1 MKSQMTT
8 TILIP
13 ISTITHMNNYIND
26 PRILRGMEKQ
36 LKLRQDRLNAGE
48 KHIGWKV
55 GFGAPLSM
63 QKLRLERPLVGFLT
77 DKVLLP
83 SASSVSIAGW
93 TKPAMEPEVAV
104 HMGKDLLAGADLEKT
119 REAIAALG
127 PAIEV
132 ADVNFA
138 PEDVE
143 VILSD
148 NIFNRH
154 VILGKTDPSR
164 AGGQLAGLTG
174 YVSHNDEDL
183 PSVTALQSLT
193 GDMIE
198 LVRHVAN
205 TLSVFG
211 ETLRAGDVIITGSIV
226 PPLSVVANDFVSYR
240 LEPMDMLSVNFV

>member
-8 TILIP
+8 IILIP
-13 ISTITHMNNYIND
+13 TITITHMNNYIDD

-48 KHIGWKV
+48 KSIGWKV

-63 QKLRLERPLVGFLT
+63 QKLRLERPLIGFLT

-104 HMGKDLLAGADLEKT
+104 YMGKDLHAYADLETT
-119 REAIAALG
+119 RHAIASLG

-132 ADVNFA
+132 ADVHFV

-143 VILSD
+143 VILAD

-154 VILGKTDPSR
+154 VILGKADSSR
-164 AGGQLAGLTG
+164 AGGQLTGLVG
-174 YVSHNDEDL
+174 YVSHNGQELPPVTDL
-183 PSVTALQSLT
+183 QALT
-193 GDMIE
+193 GNTIE
-198 LVRHVAN
+198 LVQHVAN

-211 ETLRAGDVIITGSIV
+211 ETLQVGDVIITGSIV
-226 PPLSVVANDFVSYR
+226 PPISVVANDSVSYT
-240 LEPMDMLSVNFV
+240 LEPIDSQSVIFS

>member
-1 MKSQMTT
+1 MT
-8 TILIP
+8 
-13 ISTITHMNNYIND
+13 MNSYIND

-63 QKLRLERPLVGFLT
+63 QKLRLERPLIGFLT

-104 HMGKDLLAGADLEKT
+104 HMGKDLHAGADLET
-119 REAIAALG
+119 SRDAIAALG

-132 ADVNFA
+132 ADVHFT

-143 VILSD
+143 KILVD

-154 VILGKTDPSR
+154 VILGKADSSR
-164 AGGQLAGLTG
+164 AGGQVAELTG
-174 YVSHNDEDL
+174 YVSHNEEELPPVTDL
-183 PSVTALQSLT
+183 QALT

-205 TLSVFG
+205 TLSMFG
-211 ETLRAGDVIITGSIV
+211 EALRAGDVIITGSII
-226 PPLSVVANDFVSYR
+226 PPLSVVANNSVSYR
-240 LEPMDMLSVNFV
+240 LESIDTLFVNFV

>member
-1 MKSQMTT
+1 
-8 TILIP
+8 
-13 ISTITHMNNYIND
+13 MNNYIND

-104 HMGKDLLAGADLEKT
+104 HMGKDLLAGAGLETT
-119 REAIAALG
+119 RDAIASLG

-132 ADVNFA
+132 ADVHFM

-143 VILSD
+143 VILAD
-148 NIFNRH
+148 NIFNRN
-154 VILGKTDPSR
+154 VILGKADSSR
-164 AGGQLAGLTG
+164 AGGQMSGLTG
-174 YVSHNDEDL
+174 FVSHNDEALPPVTDL
-183 PSVTALQSLT
+183 QALT
-193 GDMIE
+193 GDIVE
-198 LVRHVAN
+198 LVMHVAN

-240 LEPMDMLSVNFV
+240 LEPMDMLSVNFA

>member
-1 MKSQMTT
+1 
-8 TILIP
+8 
-13 ISTITHMNNYIND
+13 MNNYIAD

-36 LKLRQDRLNAGE
+36 FKLRQDRLSAGE
-48 KHIGWKV
+48 KSIGWKV

-83 SASSVSIAGW
+83 SASSISLAGW

-104 HMGKDLLAGADLEKT
+104 HMGKDLLAGADLETT
-119 REAIAALG
+119 RDAIAALG

-132 ADVNFA
+132 ADVHFV

-143 VILSD
+143 VILAD

-154 VILGKTDPSR
+154 VILGKADSSR
-164 AGGQLAGLTG
+164 AGGQLAGLKG
-174 YVSHNDEDL
+174 YISHNEEEL
-183 PSVTALQSLT
+183 PSVTDLQALT
-193 GDMIE
+193 GNMVE

-205 TLSVFG
+205 TLSVFC
-211 ETLRAGDVIITGSIV
+211 ETLRADDVIITGSIV
-226 PPLSVVANDFVSYR
+226 PPLSVVANDSVSYR
-240 LEPMDMLSVNFV
+240 LEPIDSLSVNFD

>member
-1 MKSQMTT
+1 MSD
-8 TILIP
+8 
-13 ISTITHMNNYIND
+13 YIDD

-36 LKLRQDRLNAGE
+36 FKLRQDRLNAGE
-48 KHIGWKV
+48 KHVGWKV

-83 SASSVSIAGW
+83 SASSIAIAGW

-104 HMGKDLLAGADLEKT
+104 HMGKDLLADADLETT
-119 REAIAALG
+119 RDAIAALG

-132 ADVNFA
+132 ADVHFV

-143 VILSD
+143 VILAD

-154 VILGKTDPSR
+154 VILGKADSSR

-174 YVSHNDEDL
+174 YVSHNAEELLPITDL
-183 PSVTALQSLT
+183 QAMT
-193 GDMIE
+193 GDMVE

-205 TLSVFG
+205 TLFVFG
-211 ETLRAGDVIITGSIV
+211 ETLRAGDVIITGSII
-226 PPLSVVANDFVSYR
+226 PPLWVAANESVSYR
-240 LEPMDMLSVNFV
+240 LEPIGSMSVNFV